1 MAMEFSTSARHGVL
15 PTAPY
20 SSRAPSPPSI
30 LIPVPNLQNSDDHIA
45 VVPSYEK
52 VDPTSLSADDLK
64 IITQNHKEQLAY
76 DSAFNWAYEYRRAAQ
91 PITDFLYLGPSNIAR
106 DREWLQK
113 TGITMLLAARDSK
126 MAEARLMAT
135 DRVAQE
141 LGIQSEYVDVSG
153 YNELICA
160 FPSVVRTINNHM
172 LSVFHEQRIDDTK
185 MQVEDGKM
193 MITQEGFK
201 RGKVLVFCETGND
214 RSAGVVV
221 AYLMSVFGLSMVEA
235 CQFVHFKRFCVSIAD
250 DLKQVLQSYEG
261 ILSAQ
266 RVVHQHELTTVTNQL
281 DGGVI
286 KSQKK
291 RRFDDTNDQDEEMG
305 GTDAGTESDYDRF
318 LGRRSFVPFIDAKN
332 RPPGS

>member
-1 MAMEFSTSARHGVL
+1 MVMDFSTSARHGVF

-20 SSRAPSPPSI
+20 SARPPSPPSI
-30 LIPVPNLQNSDDHIA
+30 LIPAPNFNNSNDRIA

-52 VDPTSLSADDLK
+52 VDPASLSADDLK
-64 IITQNHKEQLAY
+64 IITQNHKEQLAQ
-76 DSAFNWAYEYRRAAQ
+76 DSAFNWAYEHRRVAQ

-106 DREWLQK
+106 DREWLRN

-193 MITQEGFK
+193 MITQEGFQ

-221 AYLMSVFGLSMVEA
+221 AYLMAVFGMSMIEA
-235 CQFVHFKRFCVSIAD
+235 CQFVHFKRFCVSIAE
-250 DLKQVLQSYEG
+250 DLKQILQSYEG

-266 RVVHQHELTTVTNQL
+266 RVVHQHELTTGTNQINSGL
-281 DGGVI
+281 V
-286 KSQKK
+286 KYKNK
-291 RRFDDTNDQDEEMG
+291 RRFDDTVDQDEEMG
-305 GTDAGTESDYDRF
+305 GTDAVTESDHDRF
-318 LGRRSFVPFIDAKN
+318 LGRRSFVPFVDAKN
-332 RPPGS
+332 HPPGS